1 MRFVL
6 YLALFYLFLPF
17 NRYID
22 LIAIVIFFIF
32 WHENNWIG
40 LLYALFVGF
49 LIDLYN
55 PSRLGLN
62 ILIFLVLG
70 QVIIYVRDFIV
81 QNLPTTIA
89 LFSAFFLS
97 RVIVISLLSV
107 TNFHIWSIVITFLAF
122 IPIYLGLHKIVYR
135 QWMKT

>member
-107 TNFHIWSIVITFLAF
+107 TNFHIW
-122 IPIYLGLHKIVYR
+122 
-135 QWMKT
+135 